1 MIKIAI
7 TGNIASGK
15 SAVQNILEEK
25 GFKVLDTDK
34 TGHKLLNSINEIKTT
49 FKSYD
54 IFDETGEISRDKLG
68 KLIFNNKD
76 LKTKLETILHPAI
89 RKEIL
94 KFFTKNKSET
104 AVFVG
109 IPLLFETGMRNIF
122 DKALLIYT
130 DDVTRKKRLIKR
142 NSYTPEYADIRMKS
156 QMSQD
161 EKKLLC
167 DYVIYNNGTISD
179 LYKAVND
186 FLDNLSRQ

>member
-54 IFDETGEISRDKLG
+54 IFDETGEILRDKLG

>member
-15 SAVQNILEEK
+15 SAVQKILEEK

-94 KFFTKNKSET
+94 KFFTENKSET